1 MYCTFTITIHAAAH
15 IQKLLA
21 KLFGILRLRTQVT
34 IASMRKSCNH
44 SCKINNK
51 ANQTEITNVI
61 EIQN

>member
-1 MYCTFTITIHAAAH
+1 MYAKDLQYMLLHI

-21 KLFGILRLRTQVT
+21 KLFGIPKLRTQVT

-51 ANQTEITNVI
+51 ANHTKITNVI